1 MTGSRSI
8 QPNDQVGTPEQK
20 LMVSSLVYLEQM
32 DDPVEVQ
39 RGMMILGQDGQE
51 AGMVAAI
58 VLDCRSQESTHIL
71 LGHLPPT
78 SDYRLIPLK
87 LIDRIDG
94 QTVWLR
100 ASFGKIEKLPLH
112 RPD

>member
-8 QPNDQVGTPEQK
+8 QPNDQVGAPEQK

-58 VLDCRSQESTHIL
+58 VLDCRNQESTHIL
-71 LGHLPPT
+71 LGHVPPT
-78 SDYRLIPLK
+78 SVYRLIPLK

-94 QTVWLR
+94 ESLWLR
-100 ASFGKIEKLPLH
+100 VSSEKIENLPIH
-112 RPD
+112 QPD